1 MMILLLLLSR
11 EEEEYEEE
19 EEQTY
24 ASSRP
29 LGTENKAREKTKA
42 FLDACV
48 CVYYVR
54 EYLLRFVWWFDVTL
68 SAFLT

>member
-1 MMILLLLLSR
+1 MILLLLLSR

-29 LGTENKAREKTKA
+29 LGTENKEREKTKA
-42 FLDACV
+42 LLDACV
-48 CVYYVR
+48 CVFVR
-54 EYLLRFVWWFDVTL
+54 EYLLRFVWWFDVTV